1 MAAPG
6 NKEQLVEAAVLGAVQ
21 QVEQSLDKELNAL
34 SNLEDD
40 DYEAI
45 RKKRL
50 AQMKKRAEDQILW
63 KRRGHGALVPIVEK
77 DFFGHCKEAERVVVM
92 LTRKGTSRYSDD
104 MENYFARVAEHHL
117 ETFFAVIDAD
127 KSPFLCEKF
136 QIRVMPSIILVKNHE
151 VDKILPGLDAFAQNG
166 AFSIATT
173 ERRLYDLGMVTNTD
187 IADGQ

>member
-6 NKEQLVEAAVLGAVQ
+6 KEQLVEAAILGAVQ
-21 QVEQSLDKELNAL
+21 QVEQNLDRELNTL

-50 AQMKKRAEDQILW
+50 AQMKKKAEDQVLW
-63 KRRGHGALVPIVEK
+63 KRRGHGALVPIAEK
-77 DFFGHCKEAERVVVM
+77 EFFGHCKEAERVVVM
-92 LTRKGTSRYSDD
+92 LTRKGTLRYSDD
-104 MENYFARVAEHHL
+104 MESYFARVAERHL

-136 QIRVMPSIILVKNHE
+136 HIRVMPSIILVKNHE

-166 AFSIATT
+166 KFSIAIT

-187 IADGQ
+187 IADGE